1 MSKMLINS
9 DTLISMADAIRAK
22 TNKTNAM
29 TPTEMITEISS
40 IKTDTILEIYTS
52 STTDC
57 IWEDNDIITIP
68 NGLFTYCTKLNK
80 VIAPNATTIGSNV
93 FANCTALTIADFS
106 NASSFTYNTFANDSS
121 FIALI
126 LRKTDSITI
135 LRYTSAFTN
144 TLIAKGT
151 GYIYVP
157 SALIDSYKSANNWS
171 TFADRFRALE
181 DYTVDGTVDGELDE
195 SKAGVTTTSIDSDN
209 ELERVIEE

>member
-22 TNKTNAM
+22 TNKTNTM

-68 NGLFTYCTKLNK
+68 IGLFAYCTKLNK
-80 VIAPNATTIGSNV
+80 VIAPNVTTVGSNA
-93 FANCTALTIADFS
+93 FANCTTLTIVDFS
-106 NASSFTYNTFANDSS
+106 NVSNFTYNTFANDVSLVV
-121 FIALI
+121 LI
-126 LRKTDSITI
+126 LRKTGSITT
-135 LRYTSAFTN
+135 LGYTTAFTN
-144 TLIAKGT
+144 TSIAKGT

-157 SALIDSYKSANNWS
+157 SALIDSYKSAKNWL
-171 TFADRFRALE
+171 TFADQFRALE